1 MTPDDT
7 IPAPAR
13 PRVAVLGTG
22 TMGAGMARSLL
33 RAGLAVDVWN
43 RTPQRAAGLAA
54 QGAAVHTSA
63 PDAVAA
69 ADVVITM
76 LADAAAVTRVALDD
90 GMLGALRP
98 GAVWAQMGT
107 IGAAATAELAA
118 ATAQLRPDVAF
129 VDAPV
134 SGSRAPAEAGE
145 LLILASGPERAQP
158 VLAPVFGAVGQAT
171 RWLGPAGA
179 GSRMK
184 IVVNAWL
191 IFLIEGAAEVMALA
205 GAIGVAEAAVLDLLS
220 AGRLAAPAAAAK
232 ARKMAAGDDSPDF
245 SLRWAAKDAGLALG
259 AAPGLSL
266 AGLAAI
272 RDRWQALIG
281 EGLGDLDTSAARH
294 GPGRH
299 LTGAAREP
307 AGLRRS

>member
-1 MTPDDT
+1 MTVSDPAS
-7 IPAPAR
+7 APAR

-33 RAGLAVDVWN
+33 RAGLAVDIWN
-43 RTPQRAAGLAA
+43 RTPERSAGLAG
-54 QGAAVHTSA
+54 QGATGHASPA
-63 PDAVAA
+63 AAVAA

-76 LADAAAVTRVALDD
+76 LADAAAVRGVALGQ

-98 GAVWAQMGT
+98 GAVWAQMAT
-107 IGAAATAELAA
+107 IGVQATSDLAA
-118 ATAQLRPDVAF
+118 AAARQRPDVAF

-134 SGSRAPAEAGE
+134 SGSRAPAESGE
-145 LLILASGPERAQP
+145 LLILASGPDRARP
-158 VLAPVFGAVGQAT
+158 VLEPVFSAIGQAT

-205 GAIGVAEAAVLDLLS
+205 GALGVDQAAVLGLLS
-220 AGRLAAPAAAAK
+220 SGRLAAPAAAGK

-245 SLRWAAKDAGLALG
+245 SLQWATKDAGLALD
-259 AAPGLSL
+259 AADGLGL

-272 RDRWQALIG
+272 RDRWQALVDS
-281 EGLGDLDTSAARH
+281 GLGGLDTSAARH
-294 GPGRH
+294 GLGQVAA
-299 LTGAAREP
+299 AAR
-307 AGLRRS
+307 